1 MSQSGCATPRPSHHL
16 VQAERRVDSRLAREL
31 TEKGLVAFDTGDLAE
46 AERLFR
52 EAVDVDVAFGPAHNN
67 LGKVYFELEKMYLA
81 AWEFEYA
88 IKLMPHHPGPRN
100 NLGLVLETAYRYDES
115 VDVYEQALEITPD
128 DPEIIGNLVRAR
140 IRRGDRLTGLKPL
153 LEHLVLTAHRP
164 EWRAW
169 GEEQLARAK
178 REEPGSAALTPAVT
192 P

>member
-1 MSQSGCATPRPSHHL
+1 MKRATVMKSPFVLAILVVTTGLGSMSQSGCATPRPSHHL

-100 NLGLVLETAYRYDES
+100 NLGLVLELS
-115 VDVYEQALEITPD
+115 LIH
-128 DPEIIGNLVRAR
+128 I
-140 IRRGDRLTGLKPL
+140 
-153 LEHLVLTAHRP
+153 
-164 EWRAW
+164 
-169 GEEQLARAK
+169 
-178 REEPGSAALTPAVT
+178 
-192 P
+192 